1 MRFKGWPDTAL
12 AFYEGLEA
20 DNSKAYW
27 LDHKEVYERD
37 VKAPMDA
44 LLAELTAEFGVPKLF
59 RPYRDTRFSRD
70 KSPYKTAIAA
80 TIGSGYVQL
89 SADGLFAGGGMYHM
103 MPDQL
108 ARFRKAIDADTSGKN
123 LEKVVA
129 TASEVRPR
137 RPRSRRAQDG
147 AEGLPQGPPAHRIVA
162 DEGPRSRALVGARHV
177 APDRRRQEARRR
189 NAARHQTAPHVA
201 RDQRRALDR
210 DRGVPVTRTGRATQ
224 PGSRSSR
231 ASRRRTRRPPP
242 PAARP
247 PPPPARRSTRTG

>member
-1 MRFKGWPDTAL
+1 MAFKGWPDTAL

-37 VKAPMDA
+37 VKGPMDA
-44 LLAELTAEFGVPKLF
+44 LLAELTAEFGETKLF

-108 ARFRKAIDADTSGKN
+108 ARFRNAIDADKSGKN

-129 TASEVRPR
+129 TVTRSGLDVHAPEELKTAPKGYPKDHPR
-137 RPRSRRAQDG
+137 IELLRMK
-147 AEGLPQGPPAHRIVA
+147 GLV
-162 DEGPRSRALVGARHV
+162 
-177 APDRRRQEARRR
+177 
-189 NAARHQTAPHVA
+189 AARSWEPAAWLRTAGAKKRVVET
-201 RDQRRALDR
+201 L
-210 DRGVPVTRTGRATQ
+210 RATK
-224 PGSRSSR
+224 PLLTWLEANVGPSTDIE
-231 ASRRRTRRPPP
+231 ASR
-242 PAARP
+242 
-247 PPPPARRSTRTG
+247 

>member
-1 MRFKGWPDTAL
+1 MAFKGWPDTAL

-44 LLAELTAEFGVPKLF
+44 LLAELTAEFGGTKVF

-89 SADGLFAGGGMYHM
+89 SAEGLFAGGGMYHM

-108 ARFRKAIDADTSGKN
+108 ARFRKAIDADTSGQD

-129 TASEVRPR
+129 TVAKSGLDVHAPEELKTAPKGYPKDHPR
-137 RPRSRRAQDG
+137 IELLRMK
-147 AEGLPQGPPAHRIVA
+147 GLV
-162 DEGPRSRALVGARHV
+162 
-177 APDRRRQEARRR
+177 
-189 NAARHQTAPHVA
+189 AAR
-201 RDQRRALDR
+201 
-210 DRGVPVTRTGRATQ
+210 
-224 PGSRSSR
+224 SWE
-231 ASRRRTRRPPP
+231 
-242 PAARP
+242 PAAWLRTAGAKKRVVETLRAIKP
-247 PPPPARRSTRTG
+247 VLSWLEANVGPSTEIEAFR